1 MRPLGS
7 NVVTSMR
14 ILFFNEGNLGTYV
27 LGHGQ
32 LDAALHAGLKQ
43 HPHVEAQFVDLGAL
57 GRWGNAL
64 ATRPIPPLTSVDLDL
79 QSLRWHL
86 VQSARART
94 RLGRALEQW
103 PADVVHLHSQSVALL
118 IGPTRKL
125 PPIVLSVDATIG
137 DWAAMP
143 ASEPSRRRA
152 LTDLALSR
160 ALERR
165 ALRHARLV
173 LAWTS
178 WARRA
183 VQRDA
188 PGAQVIE
195 HHPGLDLGRYRPA
208 ARTDRE
214 RPRVL
219 FVGGRFAEKGGED
232 LLAALGDSLGK
243 DIELDIVTPA
253 PEVHARPGVRVHRL
267 GPGDPR
273 LLELQQ
279 QADVLCLPTHA
290 DATPWALLEAMACA
304 TPVISTPVGAIP
316 ELLDDGGAG
325 MLVPCSDR
333 RALRQA
339 LHALLEDPGQ
349 RAQLGARAR
358 LRCERH
364 YDAARQF
371 AALLDHLQK
380 LVAAT

>member
-1 MRPLGS
+1 
-7 NVVTSMR
+7 MR

-32 LDAALHAGLKQ
+32 LDAALDTGLRET
-43 HPHVEAQFVDLGAL
+43 PHVEAHFVDLGAL

-64 ATRPIPPLTSVDLDL
+64 ATRPIQPLTALDLDL

-86 VQSARART
+86 VQSVRT
-94 RLGRALEQW
+94 RRRLSGALEQW
-103 PADVVHLHSQSVALL
+103 PADIVHLHSQSVALL
-118 IGPTRKL
+118 LGPMRKL
-125 PPIVLSVDATIG
+125 PPVVLSVDATIR
-137 DWAAMP
+137 DWANMP
-143 ASEPSRRRA
+143 ASHPSRRRA
-152 LTDLALSR
+152 ATELALST

-165 ALRHARLV
+165 ALRQARLV
-173 LAWTS
+173 LAWTA

-188 PGAQVIE
+188 PGARVIE
-195 HHPGLDLGRYRPA
+195 HHPGLDLGHYRPA
-208 ARTDRE
+208 VRTDRE

-243 DIELDIVTPA
+243 DVELDIVTPA
-253 PEVHARPGVRVHRL
+253 PEVQARPGVRVHRL

-273 LLELQQ
+273 LLQLQQ

-304 TPVISTPVGAIP
+304 TPVVATEVGAIA
-316 ELLDDGGAG
+316 EMLEDGGAG
-325 MLVPCSDR
+325 VLVPRGDA
-333 RALRQA
+333 RALREGLQA
-339 LHALLEDPGQ
+339 LLGDPEL
-349 RAQLGARAR
+349 RAQLGAHGRR
-358 LRCERH
+358 RCERH

-371 AALLDHLQK
+371 QTLLDHLRE
-380 LVAAT
+380 LLPSL

>member
-1 MRPLGS
+1 
-7 NVVTSMR
+7 MR

-32 LDAALHAGLKQ
+32 LDAALHTGLKQ